1 MKNFK
6 KVLAIILAMAMF
18 FALSMT
24 AFAATTVSTTQDTS
38 MLSITSSGNTVT
50 YQAVTV
56 DGGTIGGVSYPTTT
70 VYTYCIKTSNSYYA
84 SVTFGNPH
92 GYNLYIDN
100 MYTTNSTSF
109 TTYLPKNGHYTV
121 DLKNSNGVLQRTFQV
136 SVVDANSVNVSIEIN
151 CHNAKQWLANHND
164 ATVLGY
170 YDALSS
176 DVGGFNDI
184 GKMTTVV
191 TLNLPGGSTAMD
203 AIYAMAAGCGITLSG
218 TGSTTGTGGTVCT
231 YLQFMDGLGHQT
243 CGNQSG
249 WCFVKSTN
257 SGDHY
262 YLPQVSATAYY
273 LTEGEHIIW
282 TYTVAGMDNNGD
294 IADLTA
300 AINATN

>member
-1 MKNFK
+1 MKHLK
-6 KVLAIILAMAMF
+6 KVFAVIMALAMVF
-18 FALSMT
+18 TLSMA

-38 MLSITSSGNTVT
+38 MMTITSSGNTVT

-56 DGGTIGGVSYPTTT
+56 DGGVSGSVSYPTTT

-100 MYTTNSTSF
+100 MYATNSTSY
-109 TTYLPKNGHYTV
+109 TTYLAKNGHYTV

-136 SVVDANSVNVSIEIN
+136 SIVDANSVNVSIEIN
-151 CHNAKQWLANHND
+151 CYNAKQWLNSNNN

-170 YDALSS
+170 YNTLSS
-176 DVGGFNDI
+176 HVGGFNDI
-184 GKMTTVV
+184 GKMTTIV
-191 TLNLPGGSTAMD
+191 TLNLPAGSTAMD
-203 AIYAMAAGCGITLSG
+203 AIYAMASQCGITLSG

-231 YLQFMDGLGHQT
+231 YLKFMDGLGHKT

-249 WCFVKSTN
+249 WCFVKATN
-257 SGDHY
+257 SNPY
-262 YLPQVSATAYY
+262 YYMPTVSAVSYY

-282 TYTVAGMDNNGD
+282 TYTVAGMDNNGN
-294 IADLTA
+294 IADLGT